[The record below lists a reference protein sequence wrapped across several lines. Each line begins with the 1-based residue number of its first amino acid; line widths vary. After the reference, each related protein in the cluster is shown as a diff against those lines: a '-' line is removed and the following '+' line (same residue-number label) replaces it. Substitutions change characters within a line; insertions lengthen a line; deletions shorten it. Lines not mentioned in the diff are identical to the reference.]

1 MWVAAAEADGT
12 RRTMIFLISCL
23 LGIAVLL
30 TGLTIWYWLMTRPD
44 DDDESGD
51 DDLVDDLPGPDGERR
66 PEPETE
72 TLATEPPAGA
82 FDFLTVPGGPQPAE
96 SEPEDL
102 RRGEPLRPD
111 PEPALLDLADAEVS
125 ASPGTDAAAVAPAPP
140 TMPSMEPAPGATGGT
155 ESADT
160 SVQRAKVDLVAADA
174 ELVSETDDGSQ
185 ELSDDGWDALR
196 RSVLDK
202 FHR

>member
-12 RRTMIFLISCL
+12 RRTMVFLISCL

-44 DDDESGD
+44 DDDEPDD
-51 DDLVDDLPGPDGERR
+51 DDLVDDLRGPDGERR
-66 PEPETE
+66 PVQESR
-72 TLATEPPAGA
+72 ATEVPVGT
-82 FDFLTVPGGPQPAE
+82 FDFLTVPGGSPP
-96 SEPEDL
+96 
-102 RRGEPLRPD
+102 GEPLPEDADRYDPVRAQ
-111 PEPALLDLADAEVS
+111 PEPALLDLADAEVFV
-125 ASPGTDAAAVAPAPP
+125 SPVADVAADTPAPP
-140 TMPSMEPAPGATGGT
+140 TMPSMEPAPSTT
-155 ESADT
+155 EPSESTETPLRTTD
-160 SVQRAKVDLVAADA
+160 VDLVAADA
-174 ELVSETDDGSQ
+174 ELVSESDDGSQ